1 MNVAD
6 AIVNVLRDEGIRH
19 VFCVPGAAIDPLLEA
34 LSRQH
39 DVEAVVCAHEAG
51 AAFAA
56 DGYSRAS
63 GRFGVYATTSGP
75 GFTNTMTALATAY
88 TDRSAVLAISGEVRR
103 DWMGRGAFQ
112 DSSAAGLRAIS
123 MATPVTALQL
133 DLNEP
138 SLAFNHLDRL
148 LHGMLGHATR
158 GPVHL
163 SIPADVQRAEISGD
177 WSALHAGLYQPR
189 FVDAHSCRAF
199 WDHLECGPKV
209 AILAGS
215 GCAQSQ
221 AAAELKRFAERFDAP
236 VATTLAAKG
245 VFPEDHPLSLGV
257 LGWCGNHA
265 AHDALASGELDV
277 LFVIGSRLN
286 MLDTVI
292 WSEGFSPRHA
302 LIVND
307 INVSNVFRDYEV
319 DLSILGD
326 ARTCLEML
334 NDASPEVSA
343 RLRASGAARRDW
355 VSRIKQRHAS
365 NRGDANVHRDASAD
379 SPAASIH
386 PSDAILALRRVMPR
400 STRLFIDSGAHAF
413 FAGHYWTAY
422 EPGRFFT
429 SIKYM
434 GAMGWAIP
442 AAMGAQLTEPDDP
455 CVVVT
460 GDGCMLMHGVEIQTA
475 ARYGVPLICVV
486 FNNSAFGNPKLRA
499 DRISDAMGRMHA
511 LPTHDWAKFANSIGA
526 MGITVEDP
534 SQLTSAFA
542 QALDAK
548 TTVVVD
554 VRTANYPTPTERFD
568 KEALA
573 ASSH

>member
-1 MNVAD
+1 M
-6 AIVNVLRDEGIRH
+6 
-19 VFCVPGAAIDPLLEA
+19 
-34 LSRQH
+34 
-39 DVEAVVCAHEAG
+39 
-51 AAFAA
+51 
-56 DGYSRAS
+56 
-63 GRFGVYATTSGP
+63 
-75 GFTNTMTALATAY
+75 
-88 TDRSAVLAISGEVRR
+88 
-103 DWMGRGAFQ
+103 
-112 DSSAAGLRAIS
+112 
-123 MATPVTALQL
+123 
-133 DLNEP
+133 
-138 SLAFNHLDRL
+138 
-148 LHGMLGHATR
+148 
-158 GPVHL
+158 
-163 SIPADVQRAEISGD
+163 
-177 WSALHAGLYQPR
+177 
-189 FVDAHSCRAF
+189 
-199 WDHLECGPKV
+199 ECGPKV

-215 GCAQSQ
+215 GCAQSH
-221 AAAELKRFAERFDAP
+221 AAEELKRFAERFEVP

-245 VFPEDHPLSLGV
+245 IFPEDHPLSLGV

-265 AHDALASGELDV
+265 AHDALSAGELDV

-292 WSEGFSPRHA
+292 WNEGFRPKHA

-307 INVSNVFRDYEV
+307 INVSNVFRDYDI

-334 NDASPEVSA
+334 NDASPDVSA

-355 VSRIKQRHAS
+355 VSKLKGRRTSNHA
-365 NRGDANVHRDASAD
+365 DARRDVRAD
-379 SPAASIH
+379 SPTASIH

-413 FAGHYWTAY
+413 FAGHHWTAY

-486 FNNSAFGNPKLRA
+486 LNNSAFGNPKLRA
-499 DRISDAMGRMHA
+499 DRVSDAMARLHA

-526 MGITVEDP
+526 MGITVDDP
-534 SQLTSAFA
+534 SELTHAFER
-542 QALDAK
+542 ALNAK

-554 VRTANYPTPTERFD
+554 VRTGNYPTPTERFD
-568 KEALA
+568 EAALA
-573 ASSH
+573 AAAH